1 MVYKQVDVSITMVVG
16 PCIDDTNFKSLEE
29 AIAYNA
35 AGMDIS
41 LIIEK
46 ADGTTTVTAITL
58 TTGGTSD
65 WTHKDGGYYEV
76 EITAAQNAEEGIAHL
91 RGVCDGVLPFESP
104 RYDIVVANVYNSL
117 VTGTDVLQT
126 DVTQWLGTGVHA
138 NVAGYPSI
146 DLISMGGATQSLID
160 LKDFADNC
168 YDPVNDIVPVNI
180 TQLLGTAIA
189 TPTIAG
195 VLEVDLTHMGGV
207 AQSAADLKLFA
218 DDCYTPATGLV
229 NSNLTRIQGT
239 SQSAADLKDF
249 VDNCYIPG
257 TNSISLVDT
266 CTTNTDI
273 GVAGA
278 GLTDLG
284 GMSTGMKA
292 EVNVEAKDVIAIDT
306 IADSY
311 ATDGAQPTLVQAV
324 LAIQQHLQEMS
335 ISGTTLTI
343 KKPDGSTTA
352 MTFTLDNATTP
363 TSITRAT

>member
-1 MVYKQVDVSITMVVG
+1 M
-16 PCIDDTNFKSLEE
+16 
-29 AIAYNA
+29 
-35 AGMDIS
+35 
-41 LIIEK
+41 
-46 ADGTTTVTAITL
+46 
-58 TTGGTSD
+58 
-65 WTHKDGGYYEV
+65 
-76 EITAAQNAEEGIAHL
+76 
-91 RGVCDGVLPFESP
+91 
-104 RYDIVVANVYNSL
+104 YNSL